1 MANIIT
7 YNNNRKKEKIK
18 NYRKILELLREPKT
32 IAELATIE
40 RKRPS
45 DYYLPIKTMM
55 KEEFIIQVGNGHRQS
70 AIYQSINFG
79 YGEADLELM
88 KQNKLQAQAKAR
100 EIMAKLPNSRIIRLE
115 DYADRY
121 AATQKMRT
129 KPKIDARIGST
140 FSTMTF

>member
-100 EIMAKLPNSRIIRLE
+100 EILAKLPNSRIIRLE

>member
-55 KEEFIIQVGNGHRQS
+55 KEEFIIQVGNGYRQS
-70 AIYQSINFG
+70 AVYQAINFG